1 MNGVDIADQLRA
13 SYHTHLRG
21 VRNWL
26 PLFYWLVDT
35 LKVNSFLIWRL
46 QYPDASHKKFQLAIS
61 RQLINEGLQEHENQL
76 MQERVVN
83 HPTLG
88 NPIPGFPPPQIT
100 SLGPQDVT
108 SGKSRYRIDNIV
120 HCLTYIH
127 SKKILVRQC
136 VACKKQTCFH
146 CANCQ
151 NALCSGKISSCINM
165 IACSYITI
173 Q

>member
-46 QYPDASHKKFQLAIS
+46 HYPDALHKRFQLALS
-61 RQLINEGLQEHENQL
+61 KQLIIEGIQEHENQL
-76 MQERVVN
+76 MQERVVK

-88 NPIPGFPPPQIT
+88 NQIAGFPPPQIT
-100 SLGPQDVT
+100 SLG
-108 SGKSRYRIDNIV
+108 KSQYRIDNIV

-127 SKKILVRQC
+127 NKKILVRQC

-151 NALCSGKISSCINM
+151 NALCSGKMSFCINM